1 MTSKKEIACDNLLR
15 ICRRIQKRF
24 QDGHMPTFEQMN
36 QFDAAIFGFDVM
48 LMCGHLVIDECD
60 HSDKDWNTWVGTK
73 DQKKTWPEDEA

>member
-1 MTSKKEIACDNLLR
+1 MTHKKEIACDNLLR

-48 LMCGHLVIDECD
+48 LLCGHLVIDECE
-60 HSDKDWNTWVGTK
+60 HLGENWNTWVGTK
-73 DQKKTWPEDEA
+73 EPKKQKKRKK

>member
-24 QDGHMPTFEQMN
+24 ADGHMPTFEQMN

-48 LMCGHLVIDECD
+48 LLCGHLVIEECE
-60 HSDKDWNTWVGTK
+60 HSDAGWNIWIGTK
-73 DQKKTWPEDEA
+73 EGTK